1 VAERFSRYAN
11 MGYDH
16 VLVRHLADEQEEVL
30 ASFGR
35 LARVREMVIG
45 Q

>member
-1 VAERFSRYAN
+1 VAERLAAYAD

-30 ASFGR
+30 ASFAR
-35 LARVREMVIG
+35 LARVREMVAAI
-45 Q
+45 

>member
-1 VAERFSRYAN
+1 

-16 VLVRHLADEQEEVL
+16 VLVRHLADQQEEVL
-30 ASFGR
+30 ASFAR